1 MTLKEQRDAAI
12 KKQQAHRDAAV
23 ADGNRAFTA
32 DEQKQFDTLQKE
44 IDDLTAKIEAEEA
57 AKSASENDQQARTE
71 ERNRINA
78 INALGRDFDV
88 DVSAY
93 INDGSSVDAVR
104 EAVLKDLK
112 SRGGALRTAGHL
124 SVTEDEGSKFRAA
137 AADAIVM
144 RAGIAVENPSAGAG
158 DLRAMSLRDLAIE
171 SLANEGEDVRALM
184 HKSTGEI
191 YDEVSHRSFYNPTA
205 AFPAIMDATIEK
217 SIVEMYNHAQTTFEL
232 FTTEGSLPDFKES
245 KDHEYVLSSAG
256 DFLKV
261 PENGELK
268 ADTVS
273 TEILPTRKLDTYGR
287 QFSMTRQAF
296 INDDIGIITR
306 MPGNYAAA
314 AKRTIDRG
322 VYSILFNNPTIFDG
336 KTLFHNSHKN
346 TAGTASK
353 PTQAS
358 IQEAILGLQLQQDQ
372 FGEAIYVTPKNIIV
386 PVGYGFDLQVIFH
399 SAQVVGSNNNDINP
413 LQNYP
418 LNIVESPV
426 LNAMAGSNACP
437 WFMGADPASA
447 KGIQVDYL
455 NGNKMPTIRRA
466 EVPGTLGFLWDIYM
480 DWGISVRDWRGL
492 YKNAGVAL

>member
-12 KKQQAHRDAAV
+12 KKQQALRDAAA
-23 ADGNRAFTA
+23 ADGNRSFTA
-32 DEQKQFDTLQKE
+32 DEQKQFDSLQKE
-44 IDDLTAKIEAEEA
+44 IDKLTAEIEAEEA
-57 AKSASENDQQARTE
+57 KKSASENDQQVRKA
-71 ERNRINA
+71 ERSRINA

-93 INDGSSVDAVR
+93 VEDGSSVEDVR
-104 EAVLKDLK
+104 KAVLENIK
-112 SRGGALRTAGHL
+112 SRGALHTSGHL

-144 RAGIAVENPSAGAG
+144 RSGISVENPVAGAS
-158 DLRAMSLRDLAIE
+158 DLRAMSLRDIAVE
-171 SLANEGEDVRALM
+171 ALANEGEDIRSLM
-184 HKSTGEI
+184 HKSAAEI
-191 YDEVSHRSFYNPTA
+191 YDMVSSRSFYNPSA

-217 SIVEMYNHAQTTFEL
+217 SIVEMYNHVETTFEL
-232 FTTEGSLPDFKES
+232 FTTEGTLSDFKES

-268 ADTVS
+268 AS
-273 TEILPTRKLDTYGR
+273 SLETEILPTRKLDTYGR

-296 INDDIGIITR
+296 INDDIGIITK

-314 AKRTIDRG
+314 GKRTIDKG

-336 KTLFHNSHKN
+336 KTLFHSSHKN
-346 TAGTASK
+346 IAGTASK

-358 IQEAILGLQLQQDQ
+358 IQSAILGLQLQQDQ
-372 FGEAIYVTPKNIIV
+372 FGEAIYVSPKNIIV
-386 PVGYGFDLQVIFH
+386 PVGYGFDLDVIFH

-413 LQNYP
+413 LNKYKF
-418 LNIVESPV
+418 NIVESPV
-426 LNAMAGSNACP
+426 LNVMAGSNACP
-437 WFMGADPASA
+437 WFMGADPLTA

-466 EVPGTLGFLWDIYM
+466 EVPGTLGFLWDIYH
-480 DWGISVRDWRGL
+480 DWGISVRDFRGL
-492 YKNAGVAL
+492 YKNPGVAL

>member
-12 KKQQAHRDAAV
+12 KKQQALRDAAV

-32 DEQKQFDTLQKE
+32 DEQKQFDELQKE
-44 IDDLTAKIEAEEA
+44 IDRLNDEIKTEEA
-57 AKSASENDQQARTE
+57 KKSASDNDQQARTE

-112 SRGGALRTAGHL
+112 SRGGVHRTAGHL

-144 RAGIAVENPSAGAG
+144 RAGIVVENPAEGAR
-158 DLRAMSLRDLAIE
+158 DLRAMSLRDIAVE
-171 SLANEGEDVRALM
+171 SLANEGEDIRSLM
-184 HKSTGEI
+184 HKSAAEI
-191 YDEVSHRSFYNPTA
+191 YDMVSSRSFYNPSA

-217 SIVEMYNHAQTTFEL
+217 SIVEMYNHVETTFEL
-232 FTTEGSLPDFKES
+232 FTTEGTLSDFKES

-268 ADTVS
+268 HSTLE

-296 INDDIGIITR
+296 INDDIGIITK

-314 AKRTIDRG
+314 GKRTIDKA

-336 KTLFHNSHKN
+336 KALFHNSHKN
-346 TAGTASK
+346 VAGTASK

-358 IQEAILGLQLQQDQ
+358 IQAAILGLQLQQDQ
-372 FGEAIYVTPKNIIV
+372 FGEAIYVSPKNIIV
-386 PVGYGFDLQVIFH
+386 PVGYGFDLDVIFH

-413 LQNYP
+413 LNKYKF
-418 LNIVESPV
+418 NVVESPV
-426 LNAMAGSNACP
+426 LNVMAGSNACP
-437 WFMGADPASA
+437 WFMGADPLTA

-466 EVPGTLGFLWDIYM
+466 EVPGTLGFLWDIYH
-480 DWGISVRDWRGL
+480 DWGISVRDFRGL
-492 YKNAGVAL
+492 YKNPGVAL

>member
-12 KKQQAHRDAAV
+12 KKQHALRDAAV

-32 DEQKQFDTLQKE
+32 DEQKQFDELQKKIDRLNDE
-44 IDDLTAKIEAEEA
+44 IKAEEA
-57 AKSASENDQQARTE
+57 KKSASDNDQQARTE

-104 EAVLKDLK
+104 EAVLNDLK
-112 SRGGALRTAGHL
+112 SRGGAHRTAGHL

-137 AADAIVM
+137 AADALVM
-144 RAGIAVENPSAGAG
+144 RSGVRVENPAAGAG
-158 DLRAMSLRDLAIE
+158 DLRAISLRELAIE
-171 SLANEGEDVRALM
+171 TLANEGEDIRSLM

-191 YDEVSHRSFYNPTA
+191 YDEVSKRSFYNPTA

-217 SIVEMYNHAQTTFEL
+217 SIIEMYNHVQTTFEQ

-314 AKRTIDRG
+314 AKRTIDKD
-322 VYSILFNNPTIFDG
+322 VYSILFNNATIFDG
-336 KTLFHNSHKN
+336 KTLFHADHKN
-346 TAGTASK
+346 IAATAGK
-353 PTQAS
+353 PNQAT
-358 IQEAILGLQLQQDQ
+358 IQAAILGLQLQKDQ
-372 FGEAIYVTPKNIIV
+372 FGEPIYVTPKHIVV
-386 PVGYGFDLQVIFH
+386 PVGYGFDLQTIFH
-399 SAQVVGSNNNDINP
+399 SAQVLGSNNNDINP
-413 LQNYP
+413 LYNYP

-426 LNAMAGSNACP
+426 LNAMAGTNACP
-437 WFMGADPASA
+437 WFMMADPASA
-447 KGIQVDYL
+447 RGIQVDYL
-455 NGNKMPTIRRA
+455 NGQKTPTVRRA
-466 EVPGTLGFLWDIYM
+466 EVPGTLGFVWDIYM
-480 DWGISVRDWRGL
+480 DWGIAVRDYRGI
-492 YKNAGVAL
+492 YKNAGAKL

>member
-12 KKQQAHRDAAV
+12 KKQQALRDAAV

-32 DEQKQFDTLQKE
+32 DEQKQFDELQKE
-44 IDDLTAKIEAEEA
+44 IDRLNDEIKAEEA
-57 AKSASENDQQARTE
+57 KKSASDNDQQARTE

-112 SRGGALRTAGHL
+112 SRGGAHRTAGHL

-144 RAGIAVENPSAGAG
+144 RAGIVVENPAEGAR
-158 DLRAMSLRDLAIE
+158 DLRAMSLRDIAVE
-171 SLANEGEDVRALM
+171 SLANEGEDIRSLM
-184 HKSTGEI
+184 HKSAAEI
-191 YDEVSHRSFYNPTA
+191 YDMVSSRSFYNPSA

-217 SIVEMYNHAQTTFEL
+217 SIVEMYNHVETTFEL
-232 FTTEGSLPDFKES
+232 FTTEGTLSDFKES

-268 ADTVS
+268 HSTLE

-296 INDDIGIITR
+296 IND
-306 MPGNYAAA
+306 
-314 AKRTIDRG
+314 
-322 VYSILFNNPTIFDG
+322 
-336 KTLFHNSHKN
+336 
-346 TAGTASK
+346 
-353 PTQAS
+353 
-358 IQEAILGLQLQQDQ
+358 
-372 FGEAIYVTPKNIIV
+372 IIV
-386 PVGYGFDLQVIFH
+386 PVGYGFDLDVIFH
-399 SAQVVGSNNNDINP
+399 SAQIVGSNNNDINP
-413 LQNYP
+413 LNKYKF
-418 LNIVESPV
+418 NVVESPV
-426 LNAMAGSNACP
+426 LNVMAGSNACP
-437 WFMGADPASA
+437 WFMGADPLTA

-466 EVPGTLGFLWDIYM
+466 EVPGTLGFLWDIYH
-480 DWGISVRDWRGL
+480 DWGISVRDFRGL
-492 YKNAGVAL
+492 YKNPGVAL

>member
-12 KKQQAHRDAAV
+12 KKQQALRDAVV
-23 ADGNRAFTA
+23 ADGNRTFTA
-32 DEQKQFDTLQKE
+32 EEQKSFDTLQKE
-44 IDDLTAKIEAEEA
+44 IDDLTAKIEAEKA
-57 AKSASENDQQARTE
+57 AKSASENDQRARAD
-71 ERNRINA
+71 ERARISA
-78 INALGRDFDV
+78 ITTLGRDFDV

-93 INDGSSVDAVR
+93 IEDGSSVDSVR

-112 SRGGALRTAGHL
+112 SRGALRTSGQL

-144 RAGIAVENPSAGAG
+144 RSGIVVENPSAGAR

-191 YDEVSHRSFYNPTA
+191 YDEVSRRSFYNPTT

-217 SIVEMYNHAQTTFEL
+217 SIVEMYNHAQTTFEQ

-296 INDDIGIITR
+296 INDDIGILTK

-314 AKRTIDRG
+314 AKRTIDRD
-322 VYSILFNNPTIFDG
+322 VYTILFGNATIFDG
-336 KTLFHNSHKN
+336 KTLFHADHKN
-346 TAGTASK
+346 IAGTAGK
-353 PTQAS
+353 PTQTT
-358 IQEAILGLQLQQDQ
+358 IQEAILGLQLQKDQ
-372 FGEAIYVTPKNIIV
+372 FGEAIYVTPKHIIV
-386 PVGYGFDLQVIFH
+386 PVGYGFDLQTIFH
-399 SAQVVGSNNNDINP
+399 SAQVLGSANNDINP
-413 LQNYP
+413 LYNYP

-426 LNAMAGSNACP
+426 LNAMAGTNACP
-437 WFMGADPASA
+437 WFMVADPSSA

-455 NGNKMPTIRRA
+455 NGQKTPTIRRA

-480 DWGISVRDWRGL
+480 DWGIAVRDYRGL
-492 YKNAGVAL
+492 YKNAGAKL